1 MAIEKDVSTLLD
13 EYRQITDVSG
23 AFEAASDTSPGTDG
37 NNLNTYRLTG
47 GVVEG
52 VGRTEGALE
61 YEEDGEEVTVNVGV
75 EPTSYGHRM
84 TVEGGDL
91 EDVRKAL
98 GEDRSWGA
106 YFL

>member
-1 MAIEKDVSTLLD
+1 MAIKKDVSTLLD

-23 AFEAASDTSPGTDG
+23 AFEAASDTSPGTYG

-52 VGRTEGALE
+52 VGREEGKISTEDDNL
-61 YEEDGEEVTVNVGV
+61 YVEVG
-75 EPTSYGHRM
+75 PASYGHRM
-84 TVEGGDL
+84 IVEGGDL

-98 GEDRSWGA
+98 GEDRSRGPVSP
-106 YFL
+106 